1 MFDFEK
7 KLMNR
12 ILKEE
17 LTKIG
22 IEGLIPLGNGYVFG
36 IETEGSNSITIIAEL
51 DKHNLRM
58 FSILDEH
65 ADIEDSYMMSNVGEF
80 FHRVNIRMITG
91 KFTLDYDDGTIM
103 FYSSH
108 TFCEILPESDIYDKM
123 LIVLCMMLDQFL
135 PGIRDIINGVKSPVE
150 AFDECENNGVVEA
163 QIKKRL
169 AKLLEKLSEEDGD
182 EITDYD
188 KSPTESDTT
197 EISFSKSFEEMLKH
211 LREDDFSA

>member
-7 KLMNR
+7 KLINK
-12 ILKEE
+12 ILEEE

-36 IETEGSNSITIIAEL
+36 IETEGGNSITVIVEL

-65 ADIEDSYMMSNVGEF
+65 ADIEDSYMMGNVGEF

-108 TFCEILPESDIYDKM
+108 SCENLPESNIYDKM
-123 LIVLCMMLDQFL
+123 LIILCMMLDQFL
-135 PGIRDIINGVKSPVE
+135 PGIRGIINGVKSPVE
-150 AFDECENNGVVEA
+150 AFDECDNNAVIETR
-163 QIKKRL
+163 IKKRL
-169 AKLLEKLSEEDGD
+169 AKLLEKLSEDDDD

-188 KSPTESDTT
+188 EFPTESDTT